1 MKSENKEKG
10 GDIAR
15 AFEGLKTTLWSKP
28 KQTMRIHDGID
39 PVLRTH
45 IQKLFMLLHLM
56 VHHWSFDGSSAFI
69 GTYRALSI

>member
-15 AFEGLKTTLWSKP
+15 AFEGLRTTLWSKP
-28 KQTMRIHDGID
+28 KQTMRIYDGIG

-45 IQKLFMLLHLM
+45 TE
-56 VHHWSFDGSSAFI
+56 AFHAA
-69 GTYRALSI
+69 ALNGPPLVF